1 MQPFAMPLFSF
12 RTENGE
18 RTSASEACELA
29 GHDEAWI
36 ELTRVCG
43 DLVGAGCRNL
53 KPNSEWRID
62 LLDAADAPL
71 FRIRLV
77 AETLVQPFVMA
88 KAIPLT
94 SEPPLSI

>member
-12 RTENGE
+12 RTETGE

-29 GHDEAWI
+29 GPDEAWI

-43 DLVGAGCRNL
+43 DLVGDRCRNL
-53 KPNSEWRID
+53 KLNSEWSID

-77 AETLVQPFVMA
+77 AEMLVLPFVMA
-88 KAIPLT
+88 NAIPLM
-94 SEPPLSI
+94 SEPPLLI